1 MTTTSTKQ
9 VPRLDEMTRSELIQ
23 YLKDT
28 VKPEEGLIPSYIFSH
43 PKVYELEMEKIFLRD
58 WLFVAHKSEI
68 PNKGDFVTRE
78 MGGQSVIVTH
88 GADGEIHVLLNV
100 CTHRGMKL
108 CRMDNGNQKN
118 FTCPYHGFNFK
129 NTGDLIGIPF
139 QKVVYGDTMDKSKMG
154 LKEIRHAV
162 YADLIFATLDADAVS
177 LDEFLGDIKW
187 YLDLAFNRAEMEVVG
202 LPQKWNVDGTWKLGS
217 DNTISDSYH
226 TLVSHGSI
234 AKLGLVPTGD
244 YSKYGYQIYT
254 GNGHGLNLGMPN
266 PDGFAFPESLI
277 DEYKERLSKDQYDI
291 LKQMKNMIVCVS
303 PNIMILISSMD
314 LKGQKI
320 SQTSLRIWKPTGPD
334 SMEISSWVL
343 VEKNATEE
351 WKRLSEQAF
360 TLTFGASGIF
370 EQDDTEN
377 FTDITQNSKSPYH
390 LQENIVFNYTMGMHQ
405 DQVEDFVGPGIVYKD
420 KFNEANSRA
429 FFRNWLDQITAE

>member
-43 PKVYELEMEKIFLRD
+43 PKVYELEMEKIFLKD

-68 PNKGDFVTRE
+68 PNIGDFVTRE

-139 QKVVYGDTMDKSKMG
+139 QKVVYGETMDKSKMG
-154 LKEIRHAV
+154 LKEIRHDV
-162 YADLIFATLDADAVS
+162 YADLIFATLNSEAVS
-177 LDEFLGDIKW
+177 LEDFLGDIKW

-277 DEYKERLSKDQYDI
+277 DEYKERLNEDQYDI

-320 SQTSLRIWKPTGPD
+320 SHTSLRIWKPTGPD
-334 SMEISSWVL
+334 SMEISSWML

-405 DQVEDFVGPGIVYKD
+405 KPVEDFVGPGIVYKD